1 MNSIQAKPQPHRK
14 RRGRR
19 LVSAKCRE
27 KMKAKRNK
35 LFITQCVAT
44 TEQAAAGA
52 VLPYFAG
59 GNKSLAVNGL

>member
-1 MNSIQAKPQPHRK
+1 
-14 RRGRR
+14 
-19 LVSAKCRE
+19 
-27 KMKAKRNK
+27 MKAKRNK

-44 TEQAAAGA
+44 AEQAAAGA

>member
-1 MNSIQAKPQPHRK
+1 
-14 RRGRR
+14 
-19 LVSAKCRE
+19 
-27 KMKAKRNK
+27 MKAKRNK

-44 TEQAAAGA
+44 AEQAAAAGA